1 VERQRA
7 VPLLLA
13 ALTLLVGLSALTAA
27 PRSLEPD
34 PATGAPRLAGLVPKP
49 LEEGPG
55 LIAEGTCATLVYTPP
70 DAEPEAGELCVPTNP
85 NGAALVL
92 VHGGGGFGGDRISMD
107 TWVDLYQDAGYATL
121 AVEYTVYDEDS
132 ETPVYPDPERDVK
145 AAVQFLR
152 QQAVDIGADPGR
164 IGLHGISAGARL
176 GAQALV
182 SAGDE
187 WFEGDGVWPGV
198 PDDVNALVGF
208 YGYYEGD
215 VVYPDVYYGGDAD
228 SDDPDV
234 AERYEH
240 ADSTAHASNASGP
253 ALLVHGED
261 DEVIP
266 VDQTE
271 RFAEALE
278 DADQDVTV
286 EIARDAGHAFDG
298 GNDGEPLTE
307 EGERIADLVLD
318 WLADHL

>member
-7 VPLLLA
+7 IPSVLGALA
-13 ALTLLVGLSALTAA
+13 LLVALSAITVA
-27 PRSLEPD
+27 PRSLD
-34 PATGAPRLAGLVPKP
+34 SSALRGAPRRAGLVPKP

-55 LIAEGTCATLVYTPP
+55 LIAEGTCATLAYTPP
-70 DAEPEAGELCVPTNP
+70 DAEPEAGELCLPTNP

-107 TWVDLYQDAGYATL
+107 TWVDLYRDAGYATL

-132 ETPVYPDPERDVK
+132 DGPVYPGPETDVK

-152 QQAVDIGADPGR
+152 QQAVDIGVDPGR

-187 WFEGDGVWPGV
+187 WFESGGTWPGV

-215 VVYPDVYYGGDAD
+215 VVYPDVYYGGERD
-228 SDDPDV
+228 SDDADV
-234 AERYEH
+234 AERWEH
-240 ADSTAHASNASGP
+240 ADSTAQAAHASGP
-253 ALLVHGED
+253 ALLVHGQD

-266 VDQTE
+266 VEQTE
-271 RFAEALE
+271 RFADALDEAGE
-278 DADQDVTV
+278 DVTV
-286 EIARDAGHAFDG
+286 EIVPDAGHAFDG
-298 GNDGEPLTE
+298 GQDGEPLTE
-307 EGERIADLVLD
+307 EGERIAELVLD